1 MNCQE
6 LSDRMP
12 GVARGEIS
20 WTDAEARHLASC
32 ADCRAEWE
40 VVTAGAAVADDVTID
55 ADALAERVLL
65 RLRTEPVVKRF
76 TRSRW
81 IAGIAAVAAAVL
93 LISKVVTTDPVPPG
107 PAALPTALG
116 AVDVPG
122 LTSLGEDG
130 LAEVLE
136 SMGPL
141 WTDTPTIDTPSLDD
155 LDPRELEQVQHL
167 WES

>member
-1 MNCQE
+1 MSCQE
-6 LSDRMP
+6 LSDKMP
-12 GVARGEIS
+12 GVARGKVS
-20 WTDAEARHLASC
+20 WTQEEARHLASC

-40 VVTAGAAVADDVTID
+40 VVTAGAMVADGAKVD
-55 ADALAERVLL
+55 ADAVAERVLL

-76 TRSRW
+76 PARRLFV
-81 IAGIAAVAAAVL
+81 GLVAAAATVL
-93 LISKVVTTDPVPPG
+93 VVSRVVTTAPLPRG
-107 PAALPTALG
+107 PAAPLS
-116 AVDVPG
+116 VDVPG
-122 LTSLGEDG
+122 LTTLGEDG

-136 SMGPL
+136 SMAPQ

>member
-1 MNCQE
+1 MSCQE
-6 LSDRMP
+6 LSDKMP
-12 GVARGEIS
+12 GVARGKVS
-20 WTDAEARHLASC
+20 WTQEEARHLASC

-40 VVTAGAAVADDVTID
+40 VVTAGATVANGVKVDAEAV
-55 ADALAERVLL
+55 AERVLL

-76 TRSRW
+76 ARSRW

-93 LISKVVTTDPVPPG
+93 LISKVVTTAPLPPG
-107 PAALPTALG
+107 PAAPPSALG

-122 LTSLGEDG
+122 LTTLGEDG

-136 SMGPL
+136 SMAPQ

-155 LDPRELEQVQHL
+155 LDPRELEQVQRL

>member
-1 MNCQE
+1 MSCQE
-6 LSDRMP
+6 LSDKMP
-12 GVARGEIS
+12 SVARGEVA
-20 WTDAEARHLASC
+20 WTQEEARHVAAC
-32 ADCRAEWE
+32 AACRAEWE
-40 VVTAGAAVADDVTID
+40 VVSTGAALADDVTID

-76 TRSRW
+76 PRSRW

-93 LISKVVTTDPVPPG
+93 LVSRVVTTAPLPPG
-107 PAALPTALG
+107 PAAPPTVLG

-122 LTSLGEDG
+122 LTSLSEDG

-136 SMGPL
+136 SMAPQ